1 MLYNF
6 LQKSKVKVLTK
17 RSDFLLFLCLL
28 DIILRVQ
35 YFYLKTFD
43 MDKYIPEEVLHEITK
58 LTEEWKY
65 SDAIEMVNKILTR
78 DPKNEQALLMI
89 ADIQYRQWNMDWADK
104 AVTFL
109 NSTKEDDPIWLYVK
123 WLLEM
128 EKNNWKEARSYLKKA
143 MQITNWENHE
153 IVRCYWLSEY
163 RYGNREKW
171 RDFLRKAFKQ
181 DSLDAEVIYN
191 IIQLSILDEDYEES
205 KEMISFY
212 HDNHAWLKIVDKSIG
227 RYDKKIALFEKY
239 LWWKSHFKLD
249 K

>member
-1 MLYNF
+1 
-6 LQKSKVKVLTK
+6 
-17 RSDFLLFLCLL
+17 
-28 DIILRVQ
+28 
-35 YFYLKTFD
+35 
-43 MDKYIPEEVLHEITK
+43 MDKYIPEEVLDEIAS
-58 LTEEWKY
+58 LTDEWKY
-65 SDAIEMVNKILTR
+65 NEAIEMVNRILTR

-89 ADIQYRQWNMDWADK
+89 ADIQYRQGNMEWADK

-109 NSTKEDDPIWLYVK
+109 NSTKKDDPLWLYVK
-123 WLLEM
+123 GLLEI

-171 RDFLRKAFKQ
+171 RDFLKKAFKQ
-181 DSLDAEVIYN
+181 NSLDAEVVYN

-205 KEMISFY
+205 QEMISY
-212 HDNHAWLKIVDKSIG
+212 YYDNHSGLKIVDKPIEW
-227 RYDKKIALFEKY
+227 YDKKIALFEKY
-239 LWWKSHFKLD
+239 LKWKSHFKLE

>member
-1 MLYNF
+1 
-6 LQKSKVKVLTK
+6 
-17 RSDFLLFLCLL
+17 
-28 DIILRVQ
+28 
-35 YFYLKTFD
+35 
-43 MDKYIPEEVLHEITK
+43 MDKYIPEEVLDEIAD
-58 LTEEWKY
+58 LTDKWKY
-65 SDAIEMVNKILTR
+65 GEAIEMVNKILTR

-89 ADIQYRQWNMDWADK
+89 ADIQYRQGNMDWADK

-109 NSTKEDDPIWLYVK
+109 NSTKKDDPLWLYVK

-171 RDFLRKAFKQ
+171 RDFLRKAFNQ

-205 KEMISFY
+205 EEMISY
-212 HDNHAWLKIVDKSIG
+212 YYDNHAGLKIVDKPIEW
-227 RYDKKIALFEKY
+227 YDKKIALFEKY
-239 LWWKSHFKLD
+239 LWWKKHFQLEK
-249 K
+249 

>member
-1 MLYNF
+1 
-6 LQKSKVKVLTK
+6 
-17 RSDFLLFLCLL
+17 
-28 DIILRVQ
+28 
-35 YFYLKTFD
+35 
-43 MDKYIPEEVLHEITK
+43 MDKYIPEEVLDEIAD
-58 LTEEWKY
+58 LTDKWKY
-65 SDAIEMVNKILTR
+65 GEAIEMVNKILTR

-109 NSTKEDDPIWLYVK
+109 NSTKKDDPLWLYVK

-128 EKNNWKEARSYLKKA
+128 EKNNWKDARSYLKKA
-143 MQITNWENHE
+143 MQLTNWENHE

-163 RYGNREKW
+163 WYGHREKW

-191 IIQLSILDEDYEES
+191 IIQLSILDEDYAES
-205 KEMISFY
+205 WEMILFFY
-212 HDNHAWLKIVDKSIG
+212 DHHSELKIVDKPIE
-227 RYDKKIALFEKY
+227 RYDKKIALLKKY
-239 LWWKSHFKLD
+239 LQGKNHFKLE